1 MNVLVDY
8 IVEHGQESKPVVAVD
23 TANAASGVIESK
35 PNEEVKSEENKT

>member
-1 MNVLVDY
+1 MNVLVDF

-23 TANAASGVIESK
+23 TVKAASAVIESK